1 MNVLFDELIYKLFNE
16 NWCGPQRD
24 DLELAKETL
33 YKGLKQQQQ
42 GYWAG
47 RTLYYI
53 MVQGGFLIDGKSGTN
68 KKLTALGEMFVEM
81 MEKDNEQN

>member
-1 MNVLFDELIYKLFNE
+1 MLDELIYKLFNE

-42 GYWAG
+42 CYWAG
-47 RTLYYI
+47 WTLYHI
-53 MVQGGFLIDGKSGTN
+53 MVQGGFLIDGKKGTT

-81 MEKDNEQN
+81 MEKGNNF

>member
-1 MNVLFDELIYKLFNE
+1 MFDELIYKLFSE
-16 NWCGPQRD
+16 NWCGPQQT
-24 DLELAKETL
+24 DLDLAKETL

-47 RTLYYI
+47 WTLYHI
-53 MVQGGFLIDGKSGTN
+53 MVQGGFLIDGKKGTT

-81 MEKDNEQN
+81 MEKDNK